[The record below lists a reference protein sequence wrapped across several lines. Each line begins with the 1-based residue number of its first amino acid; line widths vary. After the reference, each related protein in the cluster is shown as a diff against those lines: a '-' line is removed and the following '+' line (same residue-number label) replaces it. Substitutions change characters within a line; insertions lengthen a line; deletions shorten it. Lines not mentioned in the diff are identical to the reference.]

1 MRVRVRVRV
10 RVRGRVRVRV
20 RSRFHRR
27 ISPPEPSA
35 RLPTA
40 EHRGRRRPSWR
51 RCAGDDSWAK
61 PAHARVWCQSAV
73 AVAVLLY

>member
-40 EHRGRRRPSWR
+40 EHRGRRRPRAPVCR
-51 RCAGDDSWAK
+51 RGLMGET
-61 PAHARVWCQSAV
+61 SACTSV
-73 AVAVLLY
+73 V